1 MLCMKTC
8 HLHPLSVTILLR
20 HFPDVI
26 ALQTTLKNRCRL
38 NSDWLAA
45 SIVTWFSWRK
55 RRKRV
60 CVKPVDVWMSLS
72 VPTLTGRLL
81 FRFASRIVVTGRDD
95 QPMRMMPA
103 ATADT
108 VKQHLQEQ
116 DNLNQLG
123 EQGDT
128 PFSETSQ
135 AGNGRP
141 KLSPGSAVA
150 DNPCL

>member
-1 MLCMKTC
+1 
-8 HLHPLSVTILLR
+8 
-20 HFPDVI
+20 
-26 ALQTTLKNRCRL
+26 
-38 NSDWLAA
+38 
-45 SIVTWFSWRK
+45 
-55 RRKRV
+55 
-60 CVKPVDVWMSLS
+60 MSLS

-103 ATADT
+103 ATTDT

-135 AGNGRP
+135 AGNERP
-141 KLSPGSAVA
+141 KVSPGSAVA